1 MKIEKRI
8 KNKLVSDIDLA
19 EISVINQSHLH
30 KGHDGYSPNS
40 HFSVKVIS
48 DQFKGKSR
56 IERHKMVYNSLSEL
70 IESEIH
76 ALKIKALT
84 PAEFANLEKGK
95 R

>member
-8 KNKLVSDIDLA
+8 KNKLISDIDST
-19 EISVINQSHLH
+19 EISVINQSQLH

-48 DQFKGKSR
+48 HQFKGKSR
-56 IERHKMVYNSLSEL
+56 LDRHKMVYNSLSEL

-76 ALKIKALT
+76 ALKIKLFSLIENNKT
-84 PAEFANLEKGK
+84 RIN
-95 R
+95 

>member
-1 MKIEKRI
+1 LKIEKRI
-8 KNKLVSDIDLA
+8 KNKLASDIDLT

-48 DQFKGKSR
+48 DQFKGISR

-84 PAEFANLEKGK
+84 PAELANLEKGK